1 MNIQQL
7 DNLLIGKDGYVK
19 ICDYGFNRN
28 NPELSQQLSGWGSP
42 CQ

>member
-7 DNLLIGKDGYVK
+7 DNLLRGEDGYVK

-28 NPELSQQLSGWGSP
+28 NPELSQQLSCVGSY

>member
-7 DNLLIGKDGYVK
+7 ANLLIGKDGYVK
-19 ICDYGFNRN
+19 ICDYGLNRN